1 MKFWESRYQEKD
13 FVRFTIVDQKQMRI
27 AGMVEICPSYKYSAY
42 GTKIRILRID
52 LLLEYENETMF
63 NELLTVILKHIYEDF
78 GVLHSAEPSGLR
90 CVSERTLCGA

>member
-63 NELLTVILKHIYEDF
+63 KELLTVILKHIYEDF
-78 GVLHSAEPSGLR
+78 GVQAVLIKTQDYARVQMPSG
-90 CVSERTLCGA
+90 